1 LKVIFLVGLPLKNL
15 LEVIRFWKKNVQKIR
30 RKSLNKASLCLHVC
44 MYLHMYVRMCE
55 CIEVQMYLCIN
66 AYMCV
71 LMYICIHVH
80 VFMYMYVLMYSN
92 IFCINV
98 FLYMYVCKLS
108 ATISSLIYVWR
119 PHTCLCSAY
128 NEENGTFEA
137 GSPKVYLHQGIRSV
151 YTNREFCVVLWRT
164 QNWDG
169 S

>member
-1 LKVIFLVGLPLKNL
+1 V
-15 LEVIRFWKKNVQKIR
+15 
-30 RKSLNKASLCLHVC
+30 
-44 MYLHMYVRMCE
+44 
-55 CIEVQMYLCIN
+55 CIN
-66 AYMCV
+66 VYMHSCT
-71 LMYICIHVH
+71 CIRVH
-80 VFMYMYVLMYSN
+80 VFMYMYSCTCIHVHVCFNEFKYFCINVFLYMFVLMYSN

-98 FLYMYVCKLS
+98 FFYTYVCKLS